1 MAQGAIKIIV
11 ISDTETVKDIEN
23 DLSNA
28 RVLVNKEEVNEPTK
42 ATIFYIANDTLVFSI
57 ALNILEP
64 KLDKIQGR
72 IEFFDGKNYQL
83 TKDGMVKLKEML
95 IEVLNK
101 QGEPKGKQGETTSK
115 PTGWTPE
122 DLEALG
128 KLAIELLGSNLAD
141 KYITYKKNDAES
153 ERAYF
158 ESVSKHN
165 RKMIYVLTGFLALV
179 VAFMS
184 WLTWY
189 KLVSG
194 DALLFLVGTITG
206 YLLLFIQ
213 RLVFPSKEPP
223 TEEIPA

>member
-1 MAQGAIKIIV
+1 MAQDAIKIIV

-28 RVLVNKEEVNEPTK
+28 KTLINKEVNEPTK
-42 ATIFYIANDTLVFSI
+42 ATVFYIANNTLVFSV

-72 IEFFDGKNYQL
+72 IEFSDGKNYQL

-95 IEVLNK
+95 IEALNK
-101 QGEPKGKQGETTSK
+101 QGETKIPQGESTK
-115 PTGWTPE
+115 QQGGWRPE

-141 KYITYKKNDAES
+141 KYITYKKNDADS
-153 ERAYF
+153 ERTYF

-165 RKMIYVLTGFLALV
+165 RKMIYVLTSFLAIV

-184 WLTWY
+184 ALTAY